1 MKILGIHSSPNGK
14 RSQTLRL
21 VNAVLRGA
29 AGEGA
34 EIEVVELCKLR
45 IEFCIGCRKCFKT
58 GACVFDDD
66 YASLLE
72 KMLAADGL
80 VWGSPNYSF
89 CVTARMKALID
100 RMADVI
106 HLQSFDGKY
115 SCAVAT
121 GGRDDEVITRYLA
134 TNLMDFGAYVSGTAG
149 AVVTRGPEAV
159 DRAEARAL
167 ELGRVLVND
176 IRAGTLYFDQ
186 RRAMDANR
194 REFQAKI
201 RQAGEAWKHEYDYW
215 ESRGWA

>member
-14 RSQTLRL
+14 KSQTGRL
-21 VNAVLRGA
+21 LHAVLAGA
-29 AGEGA
+29 AEEGA
-34 EIEVVELCKLR
+34 ETEVVEICKLK

-58 GACVFDDD
+58 GACIFQDD
-66 YASLLE
+66 YGPLLD

-80 VWGSPNYSF
+80 VWGSPNYSY

-115 SCAVAT
+115 ACAVAT

-149 AVVTRGPEAV
+149 AVVTRGPEVV

-167 ELGRVLVND
+167 ALGKVLAQD
-176 IRAGTLYFDQ
+176 IRQKTLYFDQ
-186 RRAMDANR
+186 RQAMDANR

-201 RQAGEAWKHEYDYW
+201 RQAGEIWKHEFDYW
-215 ESRGWA
+215 EARGWA

>member
-14 RSQTLRL
+14 KSQTGRL
-21 VNAVLRGA
+21 LNAVLAGA
-29 AGEGA
+29 AAEGA
-34 EIEVVELCKLR
+34 ETEAVKLCKLK

-58 GACVFDDD
+58 GVCIFQDD
-66 YASLLE
+66 YGPLLD

-80 VWGSPNYSF
+80 VWGSPNYSY

-115 SCAVAT
+115 ACAVAT

-149 AVVTRGPEAV
+149 AV
-159 DRAEARAL
+159 DRAEVRAL
-167 ELGRVLVND
+167 ALGKVLAGD
-176 IRAGTLYFDQ
+176 IRQKTLYFDQ
-186 RRAMDANR
+186 LQAMDANR
-194 REFQAKI
+194 RDFQAKI
-201 RQAGEAWKHEYDYW
+201 RQAGEAWKHEFDYW
-215 ESRGWA
+215 EARSWA